1 MKSNTKTFILL
12 MILFVLFSIVGAVL
26 MGIKSSAV
34 FDFKP
39 VAILLLVLGLL
50 RLTVTGIIFII
61 IKTEEDN
68 V

>member
-26 MGIKSSAV
+26 MGIKSSAA

-50 RLTVTGIIFII
+50 GLTVTGIIFMIV
-61 IKTEEDN
+61 KTEEND

>member
-26 MGIKSSAV
+26 MGIKSSVV

-50 RLTVTGIIFII
+50 GLTVTGIIFMIV
-61 IKTEEDN
+61 KTEEND